1 MSQWVGI
8 KGGLEMCSVYNAAGL
23 RTADLEQGWQPFSAK
38 GQMVDIL
45 RFECH
50 NSRGQ
55 VLDFVVRT

>member
-1 MSQWVGI
+1 
-8 KGGLEMCSVYNAAGL
+8 MCSVYNAAGL
-23 RTADLEQGWQPFSAK
+23 STADLEQGWQPFSAK